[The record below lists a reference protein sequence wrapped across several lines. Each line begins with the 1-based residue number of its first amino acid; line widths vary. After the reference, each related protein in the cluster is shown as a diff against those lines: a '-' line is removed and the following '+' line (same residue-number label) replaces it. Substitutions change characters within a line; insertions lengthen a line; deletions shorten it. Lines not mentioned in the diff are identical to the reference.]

1 MDAFA
6 DWLFVALWVLGV
18 LLTLLPFVPATL
30 VILFG
35 ALVHELL
42 VGFRELSLGAWLGL
56 GALALLAMLL
66 DNVAALV
73 GARRY
78 GAGRA
83 ALWVA
88 ILGGVLGLFFGGG
101 AGPSGGDGGGLWG
114 AFLVGVWGLFF
125 GAVGVLVL
133 PFLLAWLFE
142 YLSGR
147 RPEEA
152 LRAAWGTL
160 VGLMGGVVAKVLV
173 HLAMGVLVLR
183 AIF

>member
-6 DWLFVALWVLGV
+6 DWLFVVLWAAGV
-18 LLTLLPFVPATL
+18 LLTLVPFVPATL
-30 VILFG
+30 VILLAAF
-35 ALVHELL
+35 LHELL
-42 VGFRELSLGAWLGL
+42 VGFRELSLGLWVFL

-66 DNVAALV
+66 DNLAALV

-83 ALWVA
+83 
-88 ILGGVLGLFFGGG
+88 
-101 AGPSGGDGGGLWG
+101 GLWG
-114 AFLVGVWGLFF
+114 AFLGGLLGLFL
-125 GAVGVLVL
+125 GVVGVLVL

-147 RPEEA
+147 KPEEA
-152 LRAAWGTL
+152 LKAAWGTL

-173 HLAMGVLVLR
+173 HLAMGLLVIR
-183 AIF
+183 AVF

>member
-6 DWLFVALWVLGV
+6 DWLFVVLWGIGV
-18 LLTLLPFVPATL
+18 LLTLVPFVPATL
-30 VILFG
+30 LILAA
-35 ALVHELL
+35 ALLHEAL
-42 VGFRELSLGAWLGL
+42 VGFRELSLAMWLAL
-56 GALALLAMLL
+56 GFLALLAMTL
-66 DNVAALV
+66 DNVATLL

-83 ALWVA
+83 
-88 ILGGVLGLFFGGG
+88 
-101 AGPSGGDGGGLWG
+101 GLWG
-114 AFLVGVWGLFF
+114 AFLGGILGLFL
-125 GAVGVLVL
+125 GVLGMLIL

-152 LRAAWGTL
+152 LKAAWGTL
-160 VGLMGGVVAKVLV
+160 VGLMGGVVAKAIV
-173 HLAMGVLVLR
+173 HVAMGILVIR

>member
-1 MDAFA
+1 M
-6 DWLFVALWVLGV
+6 G
-18 LLTLLPFVPATL
+18 
-30 VILFG
+30 
-35 ALVHELL
+35 
-42 VGFRELSLGAWLGL
+42 GL
-56 GALALLAMLL
+56 
-66 DNVAALV
+66 
-73 GARRY
+73 
-78 GAGRA
+78 
-83 ALWVA
+83 
-88 ILGGVLGLFFGGG
+88 LGGVLGLFFG
-101 AGPSGGDGGGLWG
+101 
-114 AFLVGVWGLFF
+114 V
-125 GAVGVLVL
+125 VGVLVL

>member
-73 GARRY
+73 GAGRY
-78 GAGRA
+78 GAG
-83 ALWVA
+83 
-88 ILGGVLGLFFGGG
+88 G
-101 AGPSGGDGGGLWG
+101 AGL
-114 AFLVGVWGLFF
+114 WGLFF
-125 GAVGVLVL
+125 GVVGVLVL

>member
-1 MDAFA
+1 M
-6 DWLFVALWVLGV
+6 G
-18 LLTLLPFVPATL
+18 
-30 VILFG
+30 
-35 ALVHELL
+35 
-42 VGFRELSLGAWLGL
+42 
-56 GALALLAMLL
+56 
-66 DNVAALV
+66 
-73 GARRY
+73 
-78 GAGRA
+78 
-83 ALWVA
+83 
-88 ILGGVLGLFFGGG
+88 
-101 AGPSGGDGGGLWG
+101 
-114 AFLVGVWGLFF
+114 GVWGLFF
-125 GAVGVLVL
+125 GVVGVLVL